1 MPPKR
6 WKCRCRVVQVR
17 KGKYDYT
24 DRNEVSQL
32 VREAT
37 TDLDSQGRNRA
48 EMFRFNP
55 GMDRVIFPKH
65 HPYYNLSI
73 QAKTVITDMAD
84 KREVKNGFAAK
95 TIAEAEE
102 AFRTQLGVKCRLDG
116 FKKSDM
122 APGTGNICLRIT
134 PFYRFSGTS
143 R

>member
-1 MPPKR
+1 
-6 WKCRCRVVQVR
+6 
-17 KGKYDYT
+17 
-24 DRNEVSQL
+24 
-32 VREAT
+32 
-37 TDLDSQGRNRA
+37 
-48 EMFRFNP
+48 MFRFNP

>member
-1 MPPKR
+1 MPPNG

-84 KREVKNGFAAK
+84 KREG
-95 TIAEAEE
+95 
-102 AFRTQLGVKCRLDG
+102 
-116 FKKSDM
+116 
-122 APGTGNICLRIT
+122 
-134 PFYRFSGTS
+134 
-143 R
+143 